1 MKRIPLKE
9 IIFAIAALMTF
20 TACDDYE
27 TYGDKKKKERS
38 AIKSFIAKQGIR
50 EISEAVFHA
59 QGDSTSIEKNEF
71 VYLNNSGVYMQI
83 ENKGNGSELE
93 EDKQINIIC
102 RYTEYNIL
110 NEYYMSRNDNT
121 PRTYD
126 KMLVQRKS
134 GTYTAVFTSGVMYNT
149 YGSSVPS
156 GWLVPF
162 TYLKIGRRTD
172 NLAKVRLIVPHTQGQ
187 NTSVSNVIP
196 CYYEITYQRE
206 R

>member
-162 TYLKIGRRTD
+162 PYLNIGRRTD

-187 NTSVSNVIP
+187 NTSVANVIP